1 MLFSKIDSL
10 INPAPKSHSFIPSTS
25 RCEEF
30 AAFFRDKITKIRLD
44 LNPVKLNVYKLLS
57 MTKNAMN
64 VFAAVDVQMLRDEV
78 LQLKPPNCLLDPIP
92 TTFFNTVLV

>member
-1 MLFSKIDSL
+1 MNNPRVLFSKIDSL

-44 LNPVKLNVYKLLS
+44 LNPVILNVYKLQS

-64 VFAAVDVQMLRDEV
+64 VFTAVDAQGRSVTTKAP
-78 LQLKPPNCLLDPIP
+78 QLL
-92 TTFFNTVLV
+92 T